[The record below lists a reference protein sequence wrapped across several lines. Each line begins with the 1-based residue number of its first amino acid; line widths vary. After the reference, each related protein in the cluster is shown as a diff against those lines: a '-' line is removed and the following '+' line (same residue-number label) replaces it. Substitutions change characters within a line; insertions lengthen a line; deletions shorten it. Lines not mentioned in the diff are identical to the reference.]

1 MVKMEKYAEIM
12 EEKGLI
18 KKEDYIHFFREE

>member
-1 MVKMEKYAEIM
+1 MNNIVGQM

-18 KKEDYIHFFREE
+18 KKNEAPALTNKKK